1 MKNQIGDTN
10 LEIDELESESFRL
23 FSLEYTNLK
32 KSDISMGSLSK
43 EIEGFKESFEQ
54 RESSRL
60 KRERG
65 FIEDELEQLK
75 ISKEHIDVNV
85 KHVEDEKESTEK
97 GIERQTKDHQQEWD
111 KLKERNLTLEKE
123 IAELKLLLQKKESEK
138 EVVEADLE
146 TVGEKIVNI
155 KSKFKKQLEKIDKKR
170 DKVMEEYNSHQQEFN
185 AALARLQNVE
195 SQEVQ
200 LTECTNEYRG
210 QQEYILQVKENI
222 QKDVCK
228 LDKQNKIKEKLNQ
241 EMITARNA
249 YYEETQNLKDL
260 MERIAERGTQLK
272 TLDLEIEA
280 AECEMAKIEEKIP
293 VLEKEKK
300 IAATARNFLE
310 ANKLAKEIK
319 DRKDESDG
327 IGLKRNE
334 LKDERERLIREIPE
348 QDRLT
353 LEMKDR
359 ITELKK
365 CFDIC
370 SFRILEQRVADLQDM
385 NDFFGATT
393 YHSSITTDAI
403 GKEVSHPV

>member
-1 MKNQIGDTN
+1 M
-10 LEIDELESESFRL
+10 
-23 FSLEYTNLK
+23 K
-32 KSDISMGSLSK
+32 KSDISLGSLSK
-43 EIEGFKESFEQ
+43 EIEGFKECYGQ
-54 RESSRL
+54 KESSRL

-111 KLKERNLTLEKE
+111 KLKERNSILEKE
-123 IAELKLLLQKKESEK
+123 IAELRLLLEKKESEK

-146 TVGEKIVNI
+146 TVQEKIVTI

-170 DKVMEEYNSHQQEFN
+170 DKVMEELNSHQVEFN
-185 AALARLQNVE
+185 ATMTRLKNVE
-195 SQEVQ
+195 SQEIE
-200 LTECTNEYRG
+200 LTDCTNEYQG
-210 QQEYILQVKENI
+210 QQEYIVRVKENI
-222 QKDVCK
+222 QKDVSK
-228 LDKQNKIKEKLNQ
+228 LEKQNKIKEKLNQ
-241 EMITARNA
+241 EMINARNA

-280 AECEMAKIEEKIP
+280 AESEIAKIEEKIP

-319 DRKDESDG
+319 DRKDECDG
-327 IGLKRNE
+327 IDLKRNE
-334 LKDERERLIREIPE
+334 LKDQRERMIREIPE

-353 LEMKDR
+353 LEMKGL

-365 CFDIC
+365 SFDIS

-385 NDFFGATT
+385 HEFFGSTT

-403 GKEVSHPV
+403 EKEVSRQV

>member
-1 MKNQIGDTN
+1 M
-10 LEIDELESESFRL
+10 
-23 FSLEYTNLK
+23 K
-32 KSDISMGSLSK
+32 KSDISLGSLSK
-43 EIEGFKESFEQ
+43 EIEGFKESYGQ
-54 RESSRL
+54 KESSRL

-111 KLKERNLTLEKE
+111 KLKERNTTLEKE
-123 IAELKLLLQKKESEK
+123 IAELRLLLEKKESEK

-146 TVGEKIVNI
+146 TVQEKIVTI

-170 DKVMEEYNSHQQEFN
+170 DKVMEELNSHQQEFN
-185 AALARLQNVE
+185 ATMTRLNNVE
-195 SQEVQ
+195 SQETQ
-200 LTECTNEYRG
+200 LADCTNEYQG
-210 QQEYILQVKENI
+210 QQEYIVRVKENI
-222 QKDVCK
+222 QKDVSK
-228 LDKQNKIKEKLNQ
+228 LEKQNKIKEKLNQ
-241 EMITARNA
+241 EMINARNA

-280 AECEMAKIEEKIP
+280 AESEVVKIEEKIP

-327 IGLKRNE
+327 IALKRNE
-334 LKDERERLIREIPE
+334 LKDQRERLIREIPE

-353 LEMKDR
+353 LEMKGR

-365 CFDIC
+365 SFDIC

-385 NDFFGATT
+385 HEFFGTTT

-403 GKEVSHPV
+403 EKEVSRQV